1 MALHSLLIAYLRE
14 SLSFKEGQPE
24 MTQTRLGVSL
34 YLVYFFPFIFLL
46 CARVLALKYPAFH
59 FESLQCHGR
68 FMVLP
73 QMITEGGLLRT
84 SKAWGEP
91 DFCGLLQFLFL
102 SGLASGP
109 TGFEVIHLHNSDL
122 IFLVGNYAS
131 SGALY
136 PFTEIIIFKSPESG
150 YIIQGKYNIR
160 CWTSKMSTIKYFF

>member
-1 MALHSLLIAYLRE
+1 
-14 SLSFKEGQPE
+14 
-24 MTQTRLGVSL
+24 
-34 YLVYFFPFIFLL
+34 
-46 CARVLALKYPAFH
+46 
-59 FESLQCHGR
+59 
-68 FMVLP
+68 MVLP

-131 SGALY
+131 SGALH

-150 YIIQGKYNIR
+150 YIIQGKYNIC
-160 CWTSKMSTIKYFF
+160 CWTSKMSTIKYFFKVFFFQVLCCCFYKGKYGVYVQKYEKETIPDTYILSWKRMNMLYLFS